1 MSGNQGQQIKSLK
14 QITTEDLRRMD
25 GQEGL
30 ILQGCG
36 GGLQEWVDG
45 INDILTE
52 EGILLDGSR
61 FEEVSVFQHQGLTN
75 LLFPFDGVK
84 LDVGKL
90 AVWRL
95 QTHGQ
100 FGGTWLSD
108 YVPNRLGGYLA
119 EQEQRKP
126 SMRLEGRDGNIFSI
140 LGRAARLL
148 KGAGQKDQTEEMFRR
163 VTSSGS
169 YGEALHIISE
179 YVDTE
184 LSTPAPPAK
193 SQQAKKGKVETL

>member
-1 MSGNQGQQIKSLK
+1 MAEIK
-14 QITTEDLRRMD
+14 QITTDELRRMD

-36 GGLQEWVDG
+36 GDLREWVDG
-45 INDILTE
+45 INDLLTE
-52 EGILLDGSR
+52 AGILLDGSR
-61 FEEVSVFQHQGLTN
+61 FESVSVFQHQELTN
-75 LLFPFDGVK
+75 LLFPFDRVK

-108 YVPNRLGGYLA
+108 YVPNRFGGYLA

-140 LGRAARLL
+140 LGRASHLL
-148 KGAGQKDQTEEMFRR
+148 RGAGQQDQADEMFRR

-169 YGEALHIISE
+169 YEEALHIISE

-184 LSTPAPPAK
+184 LSGQVPPLR
-193 SQQAKKGKVETL
+193 SQQRKRGKSAHER

>member
-1 MSGNQGQQIKSLK
+1 MTEIK
-14 QITTEDLRRMD
+14 QITTEDLLRMD

-45 INDILTE
+45 INSLLTE
-52 EGILLDGSR
+52 AGILMEGSK
-61 FEEVSVFQHQGLTN
+61 FESVSTFQHKGLTS

-84 LDVGKL
+84 LDTGKL
-90 AVWRL
+90 AMWRL
-95 QTHGQ
+95 QTHEQ

-108 YVPNRLGGYLA
+108 YVPKQLGGYLA
-119 EQEQRKP
+119 EPEQKKP
-126 SMRLEGRDGNIFSI
+126 SMRLEGQDGNIFSI
-140 LGRAARLL
+140 LGQASRLL
-148 KGAGQKDQTEEMFRR
+148 KDVGQKDQADEMFRR

-169 YGEALHIISE
+169 YEEALHIISE

-184 LSTPAPPAK
+184 LSGHTSPAK
-193 SQQAKKGKVETL
+193 SHQKKKGKSAYER